1 MNSAPLT
8 NWTPFNNILY
18 IGDEARACIRM
29 IEKFNNRLLEI
40 ERIYSSWF
48 YQRTAKNKL
57 SKHDRLQH
65 HIQYHFEGGIA
76 AFKFKNDDDLPVI
89 IRNECFTACRSLA
102 AEQMRLV

>member
-18 IGDEARACIRM
+18 IGDEARACIKM
-29 IEKFNNRLLEI
+29 IEKFNKRLLEI

-89 IRNECFTACRSLA
+89 IRDECFTACRSLA
-102 AEQMRLV
+102 AEQMRVV